1 MENLNSSNE
10 NRVAP
15 DNNLVW
21 AILATLL
28 CCWPFGIPAI
38 INASKVDQLWMNG
51 QHEQAID
58 ASNRAKDW
66 ASVSACVA
74 IVVWMLY
81 ILIITTTG
89 VL

>member
-1 MENLNSSNE
+1 MENINSSNE

-38 INASKVDQLWMNG
+38 ISASKVDKLWMSG
-51 QHEQAID
+51 QHEQAIA
-58 ASNRAKDW
+58 ASNDAKKW
-66 ASVSACVA
+66 ATISAGAA
-74 IVVWMLY
+74 IVLWIIY
-81 ILIITTTG
+81 ILIII
-89 VL
+89 VAA